1 MRIDALRQALHA
13 TGAKDCHVDRVLRAW
28 TQAKALDS
36 GPRHQPA
43 ADFLPLGLRHALP
56 TLAAQLAGLA
66 RIRSEHAGEDGSRL
80 LVELADGQ
88 LVESVLLPRDG
99 LCISTQVGCAVG
111 CTFCMTGRDGLL
123 RQVDSGEMV
132 AQVVLAQ
139 QPRTVSRVASG
150 TPS

>member
-1 MRIDALRQALHA
+1 
-13 TGAKDCHVDRVLRAW
+13 VLRAW

-56 TLAAQLAGLA
+56 LAAELAGLA

-88 LVESVLLPRDG
+88 
-99 LCISTQVGCAVG
+99 
-111 CTFCMTGRDGLL
+111 TGRERAAAARRPVHLDPGWLRGGLHL
-123 RQVDSGEMV
+123 LHDR
-132 AQVVLAQ
+132 
-139 QPRTVSRVASG
+139 PRRPAAPG
-150 TPS
+150 R